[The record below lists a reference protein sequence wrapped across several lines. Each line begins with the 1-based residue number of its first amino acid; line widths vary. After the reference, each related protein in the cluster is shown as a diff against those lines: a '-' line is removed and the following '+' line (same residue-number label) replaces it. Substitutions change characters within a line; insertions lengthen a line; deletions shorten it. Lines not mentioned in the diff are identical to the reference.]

1 VKRILESSTLVS
13 FVTST
18 ADNTSPVVSADVP
31 FEERMQRLYR
41 LGRVIRDSARLF
53 TLAGGLTSR
62 ALPVASAAYRAEFK
76 SSLREAFSSFC
87 SRSHFSGRAAGAWGN
102 SKGGGAI

>member
-1 VKRILESSTLVS
+1 
-13 FVTST
+13 
-18 ADNTSPVVSADVP
+18 
-31 FEERMQRLYR
+31 MQRLYS

-53 TLAGGLTSR
+53 ALAGGLTSR
-62 ALPVASAAYRAEFK
+62 ALPVASAAAAYRAEFK

-87 SRSHFSGRAAGAWGN
+87 SRSHFSGCAAGAWGN